1 MLPFVERTGEM
12 MNIDDTPPGVTYR
25 ERSLTIVLLDLVQS
39 TKFVERVGAVRA
51 ARWLQRHDR
60 MTRSLLYRFRGREI
74 DRSDGF
80 LFTFDHVIDGVNF
93 ALYYQAGVPLRT
105 GLKARVGI
113 HCGPVVEV
121 QQDELSVLI
130 GAKAVEVEG
139 VTKNIAARTMSAA
152 DAGQILLTSSAFGV
166 AQATLNNE
174 TPKLTRFACVGL
186 YRFKGVKGEQLLY
199 AVGQTLESL
208 QPPRVTGGK
217 VKKLAGPRKVKSR
230 LKHKKLIEWL
240 GSIYWALFVIAVC
253 YLLALVW
260 PWVSRELLWMR

>member
-1 MLPFVERTGEM
+1 

-25 ERSLTIVLLDLVQS
+25 ERSLTIIVLDLVQS

-80 LFTFDHVIDGVNF
+80 LFTFDHVIDRVNF

-121 QQDELSVLI
+121 KQDELSVLI
-130 GAKAVEVEG
+130 GAKAV
-139 VTKNIAARTMSAA
+139 A
-152 DAGQILLTSSAFGV
+152 D
-166 AQATLNNE
+166 
-174 TPKLTRFACVGL
+174 
-186 YRFKGVKGEQLLY
+186 
-199 AVGQTLESL
+199 
-208 QPPRVTGGK
+208 
-217 VKKLAGPRKVKSR
+217 
-230 LKHKKLIEWL
+230 
-240 GSIYWALFVIAVC
+240 GSTHA
-253 YLLALVW
+253 
-260 PWVSRELLWMR
+260 